1 MHLRRVSNGSLIFS
15 RSVRFNYINTWIH
28 KISSINGKNSHFLI
42 FRHDDLEFRFV
53 RIIAPEDSPN
63 TDGIHIGDSSHIKIA
78 DSMIST
84 GDDCVSVGPG
94 SRDVEVV
101 GTQNRVRIKSWA
113 SPLKSNAYNIS
124 FYDITMKEGQS
135 PIIIDQWYCPVGGC
149 SKQVA
154 INLVCSPNVPCKNI
168 VLDNIDLTYPAAR
181 GTHNRF
187 VPT

>member
-15 RSVRFNYINTWIH
+15 RSVRFNYVNTWIH
-28 KISSINGKNSHFLI
+28 KLSSINRKNSHFLI
-42 FRHDDLEFRFV
+42 FRRNALEFRCV
-53 RIIAPEDSPN
+53 RIIALEDSPN
-63 TDGIHIGDSSHIKIA
+63 TDGIHIGDSPHIKIA
-78 DSMIST
+78 DSVIST
-84 GDDCVSVGPG
+84 GDDCVSLGRG

-149 SKQVA
+149 SKQVHLHLAMA
-154 INLVCSPNVPCKNI
+154 INLELGWYLITFIISYVSLANQC
-168 VLDNIDLTYPAAR
+168 DTR
-181 GTHNRF
+181 
-187 VPT
+187 